1 MMGASGL
8 ADDLDIKMQGL
19 QNKLEQIKQLSHTPI
34 LENLKVFQLSTDT
47 DKSVIDLLNY
57 IINKEK
63 TE

>member
-8 ADDLDIKMQGL
+8 SDDLDMKMQGL
-19 QNKLEQIKQLSHTPI
+19 QNKLDQIKHLSHTPI

-47 DKSVIDLLNY
+47 DKSAIDLLNY
-57 IINKEK
+57 VINKEK

>member
-1 MMGASGL
+1 MKGASRL
-8 ADDLDIKMQGL
+8 ADDLVVKMQGL
-19 QNKLEQIKQLSHTPI
+19 QNKLDQIKHLSHTPI